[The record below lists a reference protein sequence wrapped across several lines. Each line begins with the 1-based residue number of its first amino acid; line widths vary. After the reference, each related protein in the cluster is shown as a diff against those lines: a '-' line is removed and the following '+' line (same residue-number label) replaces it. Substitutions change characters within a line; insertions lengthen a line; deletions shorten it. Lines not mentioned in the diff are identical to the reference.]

1 MIIRLA
7 TLRRFDAGTYRAD
20 VQLAT
25 SLPTSF
31 DNIRVARNIDAAHMV
46 AGRGVVIVAQDDN
59 PKDSVL
65 VGVFTP

>member
-1 MIIRLA
+1 MIEIG

-20 VQLAT
+20 VQLIT

-31 DNIRVARNIDAAHMV
+31 DDVMVARNIDAGDMV
-46 AGRGVVIVAQDDN
+46 VGRGVIIIAPEDN
-59 PKDSVL
+59 PRDAVV